1 MPLIPTRTARGSLAW
16 MSSQENETKF
26 KGGILADEMG
36 MGKTIQTIACM
47 MKNRATGP
55 DIGLPSKGQRTKSTL
70 IICPQVAMVQW
81 RGEIE
86 RYCAAGSMT
95 LTMYHGR
102 KRIADAGMFRLC
114 VSPLGLQGVSPRCAC
129 TCDIFGAKRGMR
141 CPFSDSC
148 LCLPD
153 LLAQYDVVL
162 TTYAIVQTE
171 YSAKFREAKESC
183 PYCRL

>member
-1 MPLIPTRTARGSLAW
+1 

-95 LTMYHGR
+95 LTMYHGP
-102 KRIADAGMFRLC
+102 KRIADAGMLRLGFGVYPSRC
-114 VSPLGLQGVSPRCAC
+114 TMAPIELQTRVCRVWGFGFGVWGL
-129 TCDIFGAKRGMR
+129 
-141 CPFSDSC
+141 
-148 LCLPD
+148 
-153 LLAQYDVVL
+153 VV
-162 TTYAIVQTE
+162 
-171 YSAKFREAKESC
+171 
-183 PYCRL
+183 